1 MKSKR
6 HVSQIKR
13 KYLCV
18 FIFWLFDFFCTHQP
32 ASEVSELMGG
42 GSTSQL
48 VVEESRRGKPLD
60 GFCLFHRVQMTS
72 FAPKLVLAL
81 FAITNHLPKKSHV
94 PSDCMFVMS
103 FFYESSTS
111 GMSSQA
117 PPIASVDIPPESR
130 FLFRF
135 GFLKAST
142 QMVLKNAHLN
152 KLMGLL
158 LCICRQTW
166 R

>member
-1 MKSKR
+1 MKRKN
-6 HVSQIKR
+6 HGSQIKR
-13 KYLCV
+13 KALCV
-18 FIFWLFDFFCTHQP
+18 FIFWLFCTNQP

-48 VVEESRRGKPLD
+48 VVEESRRRKPLD
-60 GFCLFHRVQMTS
+60 GFCLFLTS
-72 FAPKLVLAL
+72 
-81 FAITNHLPKKSHV
+81 TNEKFYSQTFYQTFCNNKTSTKGR
-94 PSDCMFVMS
+94 SCTKYCMFVIT
-103 FFYESSTS
+103 FLYEFSTS
-111 GMSSQA
+111 EKSSQA

-135 GFLKAST
+135 GFVKAST

-158 LCICRQTW
+158 FCICRQTW